1 MPLAALVGIACSA
14 CFAYASGVLLVPMTA
29 ELGWSRA
36 GFSSGFTVMMICGL
50 IVLPLAGRL
59 TDRIGA
65 RQVVLWGVVPYTLWF
80 ALLAL
85 TGKSLAVWWLLCAG
99 IAACTAMLT
108 PPVWIS
114 PVVSA
119 FRASRG
125 MALALALSGIGLAM
139 AVWPSLAA
147 VGVQAI
153 GWRATMV
160 CLGVAAGLAT
170 LAASMGLP
178 RHATDSPIETAA
190 EPPMPLRVALRSRTF
205 LCIAAAGGLFASVSF
220 GLALHF
226 VAILRANGV
235 SPTAA
240 AGVAGLI
247 GIFSIIGR
255 LGTGLLLDRV
265 PTRAFGVV
273 VFLLPVP
280 AVLLLLQGTS
290 TSGIAAAA
298 IMGLAGGAE
307 FDIVAFLAASRFP
320 RKSFA
325 SIYASATSIFAVC
338 ASTGPLLAGALF
350 DTRGSYDLYLIL
362 VVPIVAAAAIMI
374 ALVPPA
380 VAATIFPGYDR

>member
-1 MPLAALVGIACSA
+1 M
-14 CFAYASGVLLVPMTA
+14 LLVPMTA

-36 GFSSGFTVMMICGL
+36 GFSSGFTVMMLCGL

-65 RQVVLWGVVPYTLWF
+65 RRVVVLGVVPYVLWF

-85 TGKSLAVWWLLCAG
+85 TGRSLAIWWLLCAG

-108 PPVWIS
+108 PPIWIS

-119 FRASRG
+119 FRVSRG

-139 AVWPSLAA
+139 AVWPTLAA
-147 VGVQAI
+147 VGVQTI

-160 CLGVAAGLAT
+160 ALGIVAGLAM
-170 LAASMGLP
+170 LAASTGLP
-178 RHATDSPIETAA
+178 RNTASSVAGIIVADHAA
-190 EPPMPLRVALRSRTF
+190 PLRNVLLSRTF

-220 GLALHF
+220 GLTLHF

-235 SPTAA
+235 TPTAA

-255 LGTGLLLDRV
+255 LGTGFLLDRV

-280 AVLLLLQGTS
+280 TALLLLHGTS

-298 IMGLAGGAE
+298 VMGLAGGAE

-320 RKSFA
+320 RDSFA
-325 SIYASATSIFAVC
+325 SIYASATSIFSVC

-350 DTRGSYDLYLIL
+350 DARGSYDLYLIL
-362 VVPIVAAAAIMI
+362 VIPIVVAAAIMI

-380 VAATIFPGYDR
+380 VAPTPPSGYDR